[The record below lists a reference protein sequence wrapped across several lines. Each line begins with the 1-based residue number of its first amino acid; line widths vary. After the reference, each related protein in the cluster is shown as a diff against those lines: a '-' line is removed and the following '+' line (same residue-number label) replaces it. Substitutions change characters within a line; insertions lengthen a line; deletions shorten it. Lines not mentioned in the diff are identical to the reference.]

1 MNIFYLYL
9 KNHMRSTSTTMIA
22 SMIILLASCLDEKDD
37 QAKLCPGISEPLKE
51 IKTLKLIVNNGVV
64 AGREQCTV
72 YAGAQ
77 IFAGA
82 HKGNRV
88 FYFTNPA
95 SSLAVC
101 GSIAYNC
108 QGEEI
113 LNRALNNQG
122 WEDFMA
128 ELTGV
133 EQLWVKNP

>member
-1 MNIFYLYL
+1 
-9 KNHMRSTSTTMIA
+9 MRSILTIFTL
-22 SMIILLASCLDEKDD
+22 MIILLSSCLEERNETTKRCLSVNE
-37 QAKLCPGISEPLKE
+37 ALEE
-51 IKTLKLIVNNGVV
+51 IQTLKAIVNSGIV
-64 AGREQCTV
+64 AGRKDCTV

-77 IFAGA
+77 IYSGIY
-82 HKGNRV
+82 KGNQV
-88 FYFTNPA
+88 FYFINPA

-122 WEDFMA
+122 WEDFIV